1 MDLEYIRART
11 RATRLAFED
20 WLASLRQCRSR
31 YRGTERRCLRKRR
44 HGSPLHTD
52 GERAWYD
59 DEADLPVSD
68 GHVEVPANGRRR

>member
-20 WLASLRQCRSR
+20 WLHSLTRCRSH
-31 YRGTERRCLRKRR
+31 YQDTERRCIRKRR

-52 GERAWYD
+52 GLRAWYD
-59 DEADLPVSD
+59 DEARQVTH
-68 GHVEVPANGRRR
+68 GHVRVPENGRRR